1 MNCPFNH
8 PIFPWLSDFQSLNT
22 NLRDLTMSKFRLNKG
37 DAHLDLIY
45 QASSLSPSGLPPY
58 HLTEFLSEITYFVY
72 KSRVT
77 DKETLCKHV
86 RRNWVPNE
94 YPVSMSRLYA
104 WTPEECIPE
113 FFCDEAIFESIH
125 DDLPDLKVPDWCNG
139 SVSEFLRSH
148 RLLLESVLVSKMI
161 HNWIDIVFGYKVI
174 KWF

>member
-1 MNCPFNH
+1 
-8 PIFPWLSDFQSLNT
+8 
-22 NLRDLTMSKFRLNKG
+22 MSKFRLNKG

-45 QASSLSPSGLPPY
+45 QASVQSSQVPY

-77 DKETLCKHV
+77 DKGTLCQHV

-113 FFCDEAIFESIH
+113 FFCDERIFESIH
-125 DDLPDLKVPDWCNG
+125 DDLPDLKVPEWCNG
-139 SVSEFLRSH
+139 SVAEFLRSH
-148 RLLLESVLVSKMI
+148 RLLLESDSVSRKL
-161 HNWIDIVFGYKVI
+161 HHWIDLVFGYKVKRLLI
-174 KWF
+174 RQTSSFSFFLKHFIY

>member
-1 MNCPFNH
+1 
-8 PIFPWLSDFQSLNT
+8 
-22 NLRDLTMSKFRLNKG
+22 MSKFRLNKG

-45 QASSLSPSGLPPY
+45 QSSMFMPTTAATASSPPRPY

-86 RRNWVPNE
+86 RRTWVPNE
-94 YPVSMSRLYA
+94 YPVSMSRMYA

-113 FFCDEAIFESIH
+113 FYCDESIFESIH

-139 SVSEFLRSH
+139 SVLEFLRSH
-148 RLLLESVLVSKMI
+148 RLLLESDSVSKKL
-161 HNWIDIVFGYKVI
+161 HHWIDLVFGYKVTSI
-174 KWF
+174 NLFTFVKVF